1 MIIIMI
7 NNFLVCFGICEIQ
20 LYLNKCICM
29 YILICMYVFDICEV
43 FEVYIFWFKKF
54 LLFVKNFL
62 DKCLVLIK
70 FNNNYIFVLL
80 KYILF
85 QIGIVYCI
93 YVVFYVSFRE
103 VGGG

>member
-1 MIIIMI
+1 
-7 NNFLVCFGICEIQ
+7 
-20 LYLNKCICM
+20 
-29 YILICMYVFDICEV
+29 MYVFDICEV

-54 LLFVKNFL
+54 LMFVKNFL

-85 QIGIVYCI
+85 
-93 YVVFYVSFRE
+93 
-103 VGGG
+103 